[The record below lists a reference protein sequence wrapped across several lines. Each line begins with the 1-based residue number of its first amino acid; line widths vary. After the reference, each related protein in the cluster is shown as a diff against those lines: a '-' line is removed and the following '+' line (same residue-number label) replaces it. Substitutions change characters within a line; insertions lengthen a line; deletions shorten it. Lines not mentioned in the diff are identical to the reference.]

1 MEITYAPQPW
11 LQGGGDLISSRVEEI
26 KSPHGHR
33 GGAKGNSDPHARGG
47 DRHREYICKERSAD
61 LPMRHRMIPLR
72 GHRGDMRGRSQFSPA
87 RRRSHL
93 CAHSHPD
100 GTSMAPRWELVIKDR
115 CKIGGDRGLIREQ
128 PAIIGDRSSSREQP
142 PTVDSARADQA
153 SELGVGLLRERERER
168 TVLRDRRSGEERR
181 RMIKS

>member
-1 MEITYAPQPW
+1 MGTVAVRREIQIPTLAEVIAIANMQ
-11 LQGGGDLISSRVEEI
+11 R
-26 KSPHGHR
+26 
-33 GGAKGNSDPHARGG
+33 
-47 DRHREYICKERSAD
+47 RSAD
-61 LPMRHRMIPLR
+61 LPMRHRMTPLR
-72 GHRGDMRGRSQFSPA
+72 GHRGGMRGRSQFSPA

-93 CAHSHPD
+93 CAQPPRRHE
-100 GTSMAPRWELVIKDR
+100 SMALRWELVIKDR

-142 PTVDSARADQA
+142 PTVDSARADQV
-153 SELGVGLLRERERER
+153 SELGVGLERERERERER